1 MTNENKFNPL
11 TKSCLSY
18 TNALTAINDY
28 MSIRFPNTKWEVT
41 SMKTKPKDAVCGVNK
56 IEISIIVLS
65 DNELFT
71 HLYFWYNTDSENLD
85 ETPES
90 DILYNIRH
98 ELLFGRKHRQ
108 CYINGSKE
116 VSSFYK
122 NCYVKFLFADG
133 VETKVEL
140 DDPVCMV
147 TSFIFESRKT
157 SEDRKKAISEI
168 VGQLFLMYGNDGI
181 KEKEFCVETYG
192 GTEIVIAK
200 EVDGHYWFVTK

>member
-41 SMKTKPKDAVCGVNK
+41 SMKTKPKDAVCVVNK
-56 IEISIIVLS
+56 IEISIVVLS

-200 EVDGHYWFVTK
+200 EVDDHYWFVTK

>member
-28 MSIRFPNTKWEVT
+28 MSIRFPNTKWEIT

-56 IEISIIVLS
+56 IEISIVVLS

-98 ELLFGRKHRQ
+98 EFLFGRKHRQ

-116 VSSFYK
+116 VSNFYK

-133 VETKVEL
+133 VTTKVEL

>member
-1 MTNENKFNPL
+1 MTNENKCNPL

-28 MSIRFPNTKWEVT
+28 MSIRFPNTKWEIT

-56 IEISIIVLS
+56 IEISIVVLS

-98 ELLFGRKHRQ
+98 EFLFGRKHRQ

-116 VSSFYK
+116 VSNFYK

-133 VETKVEL
+133 VTTKVEL

>member
-122 NCYVKFLFADG
+122 NCYVKVLFADG

-140 DDPVCMV
+140 DDPVSMV

-168 VGQLFLMYGNDGI
+168 VGQLFLMYGNDSI

-200 EVDGHYWFVTK
+200 EVDSHYWFVTK

>member
-98 ELLFGRKHRQ
+98 ELIFGRKHRQ

-116 VSSFYK
+116 VSNFYK

-133 VETKVEL
+133 VTTKVEL

-168 VGQLFLMYGNDGI
+168 VGQLFLMYGNDSI

-200 EVDGHYWFVTK
+200 EVDSHYWFVTK